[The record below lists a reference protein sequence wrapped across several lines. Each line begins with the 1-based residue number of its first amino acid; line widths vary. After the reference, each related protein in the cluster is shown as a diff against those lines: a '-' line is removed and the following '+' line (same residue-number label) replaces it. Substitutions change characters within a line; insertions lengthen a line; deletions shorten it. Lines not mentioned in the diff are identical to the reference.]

1 MRINE
6 LLHFINQNIWVC
18 KSCEKTHQDQLLQK
32 LIRSAKLEANK
43 NYITHAQKTILAMS
57 EESATLISLMQFLRL
72 FFRSSQVFISFW
84 TRFTE
89 KTHPP
94 VSHHKCV
101 WCLISALALML
112 PATARTN
119 GMLWRWS
126 TARRTCGSLS
136 LLILPVFWDG
146 GNSLKPHVD

>member
-18 KSCEKTHQDQLLQK
+18 KSHEKTHQDQLLQK

-43 NYITHAQKTILAMS
+43 NYITHAQKQ
-57 EESATLISLMQFLRL
+57 SLLCLRNQQL
-72 FFRSSQVFISFW
+72 SSLSCSSWGCFFRSSQIFISFW
-84 TRFTE
+84 TPFTE
-89 KTHPP
+89 TTDPP
-94 VSHHKCV
+94 VSHHKFV

-119 GMLWRWS
+119 ACFGADRPHGALVAAWACWYCRW
-126 TARRTCGSLS
+126 AEMGQ
-136 LLILPVFWDG
+136 LP
-146 GNSLKPHVD
+146 

>member
-43 NYITHAQKTILAMS
+43 NYITHAQKQ
-57 EESATLISLMQFLRL
+57 SLLCLRNQQLSYLSCSSWGCFFDLHRSSFLFGPVLLKKPTHQFLTTSVFGAWFQLWRWC
-72 FFRSSQVFISFW
+72 SQQPHGQ
-84 TRFTE
+84 
-89 KTHPP
+89 TH
-94 VSHHKCV
+94 
-101 WCLISALALML
+101 ALALIDR
-112 PATARTN
+112 TAY
-119 GMLWRWS
+119 LWQPELADIAGVLRW
-126 TARRTCGSLS
+126 
-136 LLILPVFWDG
+136 